1 MKILESKLRSIIKQE
16 LLEALTDDE
25 LRSLGYGKAVTND
38 ERNRNLPRTHWNLR
52 NTVKDR
58 RNQER
63 EQVRNFTSSFI
74 SDLSDIQQHNFLSLY
89 REFSYDTIEIKKM
102 VQEIPPLRDKKIKD
116 LMAKGTQGTIYSL
129 EGGSILKLY
138 TGSYLTDIR
147 GENERYSK
155 LKNVSFSGSGSTH
168 DLLVYDNGIFSYGE
182 KSSRLTGWVEMGKLL
197 ILRTYFEIICNFN
210 TSEVNNHVKAY
221 DNIYNLIRNWGPTIA
236 SRDLNTVEEVYDNYS
251 FISNILEDE
260 KFLQSEQVLGT
271 QLTQRLL
278 KGMLKA
284 YFDNNKSKYTFQDMH
299 IGNVGVLNVNNPI
312 PVFFDL

>member
-52 NTVKDR
+52 SAEQNR

-89 REFSYDTIEIKKM
+89 RDFSFKTEEIKKM
-102 VQEIPPLRDKKIKD
+102 VQEIPPLRDKRIRKSI
-116 LMAKGTQGTIYSL
+116 AKGTQGSIYSL
-129 EGGSILKLY
+129 EGDSILKLY

-155 LKNVSFSGSGSTH
+155 LKNVSFSGSGSAH

-182 KSSRLTGWVEMGKLL
+182 NSQLTGWVEMGKLL
-197 ILRTYFEIICNFN
+197 ILRTYFEIICNFDQH
-210 TSEVNNHVKAY
+210 EVYNHVKAY
-221 DNIYNLIRNWGPTIA
+221 ENIYHLIRDWGPTIA
-236 SRDLNTVEEVYDNYS
+236 NRDLNTVEEVYDNYS

>member
-74 SDLSDIQQHNFLSLY
+74 SDLSDIQQHNFLTLY

-210 TSEVNNHVKAY
+210 ASDVNNHVKAY
-221 DNIYNLIRNWGPTIA
+221 DNIYNIIRNWGPTIA

-251 FISNILEDE
+251 FISNVLEDE

-271 QLTQRLL
+271 QFTQRLI

-284 YFDNNKSKYTFQDMH
+284 YFDNNKNKYTFQDMH
-299 IGNVGVLNVNNPI
+299 IGNVGVLNINNPI